1 MASIYLIR
9 HGQASFGTDDYDR
22 LSDLGCRQAEVLG
35 EYFEHRGL
43 HFDAVYTGELKRQ
56 KKTAALAVGH
66 RVPEGEHRIDARFNE
81 IDNAGQLDAITPIL
95 LEARPELKEWA
106 DKAFHSSKDYQKLL
120 EQVFNYWVNLGE
132 DSPEGLQS
140 WPEYSGGVRD
150 ALSEVMRD
158 QGPGTNA
165 AIFTSGGTI
174 ATIVAQVLGAGDAGT
189 YQFYEPV
196 INCSVTQL
204 LYNPRKVSLS
214 YYNDHSFLD
223 LMGRQRG
230 EQLIT
235 YR

>member
-22 LSDLGCRQAEVLG
+22 LSELGCRQAEVLG
-35 EYFEHRGL
+35 HYLDSCGL

-56 KKTAALAVGH
+56 RKTAQIAT
-66 RVPEGEHRIDARFNE
+66 EGRTPAEQHIVDGRFNE
-81 IDNAGQLDAITPIL
+81 IDNDSQLQVITPIL
-95 LEARPELKEWA
+95 LERHPEWQPLA
-106 DKAFHSSKDYQKLL
+106 DRAFGSSKDYQKLL
-120 EQVFNYWVNLGE
+120 EQVFNYWVGLGA
-132 DSPEGLQS
+132 DSPAGVQS
-140 WPEYSGGVRD
+140 WADYSGDVIA
-150 ALSEVMRD
+150 ALEAVKRD
-158 QGPGTNA
+158 QGPGTNT

-174 ATIVAQVLGAGDAGT
+174 ATVVAHVLGAGAEAT

-204 LYNPRKVSLS
+204 LYNQNKASLS

-223 LMGRQRG
+223 LLGRQNG
-230 EQLIT
+230 ESLIT

>member
-22 LSDLGCRQAEVLG
+22 LSELGCRQAEVLG
-35 EYFEHRGL
+35 EYLEHREL
-43 HFDAVYTGELKRQ
+43 HFDAVYTGELLRQ
-56 KKTAALAVGH
+56 RKTAAIAVGH
-66 RVPEGEHRIDARFNE
+66 RVPESEHRVDARFNE
-81 IDNAGQLDAITPIL
+81 IDNAAQLEVITPIL
-95 LEARPELKEWA
+95 LDSRPELKAWW
-106 DKAFHSSKDYQKLL
+106 DKANSSSKDYQKLL
-120 EQVFNYWVNLGE
+120 EQVFNYWVGLGE

-140 WPEYSGGVRD
+140 WADYSGGVHA
-150 ALSEVMRD
+150 ALAGVMRD

-174 ATIVAQVLGAGDAGT
+174 ATIVAHVLGAGDHAT

-230 EQLIT
+230 EKLIT

>member
-35 EYFEHRGL
+35 HYFEHRGL

-56 KKTAALAVGH
+56 RKTAAIAVGDRQPEDGH
-66 RVPEGEHRIDARFNE
+66 RVDARFNE
-81 IDNAGQLDAITPIL
+81 IDNAAQLEVITPIL
-95 LEARPELKEWA
+95 LEQRPELNAWWE
-106 DKAFHSSKDYQKLL
+106 KANSSSKDYQKLL
-120 EQVFNYWVNLGE
+120 EQVFNYWVALGH
-132 DSPEGLQS
+132 DSPDGLQS
-140 WPEYSGGVRD
+140 WGDYASD
-150 ALSEVMRD
+150 ARTALADVMRE
-158 QGPGTNA
+158 QGPGTNT

-174 ATIVAQVLGAGDAGT
+174 ATIVAHVLGADDQAT

-196 INCSVTQL
+196 INCSVTHL
-204 LYNPRKVSLS
+204 LYNANKVSLS

-223 LMGRQRG
+223 VLGRQNG
-230 EQLIT
+230 EALIT